1 MRLVRPFTLV
11 GVLLLMAVAGC
22 DRPAERPAQPPGGS
36 VFTHDISAD
45 QSGYYR
51 PLTPV
56 RTGDWTLIHLFI
68 GQDTAFT
75 AWEDGE
81 RITGL
86 APVTLEFEDATGTRT
101 RVVPSRYSVTDST
114 ISLAGRSEELGE
126 VTFDGRL
133 DADALA
139 TARRNLGDQGA
150 VVTGSLKAGGRSF
163 SGVRFRWWAGD

>member
-1 MRLVRPFTLV
+1 MRPVRFSTIV
-11 GVLLLMAVAGC
+11 GILLLTAMAGC
-22 DRPAERPAQPPGGS
+22 DRAERAGQQAKGS
-36 VFTHDISAD
+36 AFVHDISAD

-56 RTGDWTLIHLFI
+56 RSGDWTLIHLFV
-68 GQDTAFT
+68 GQAAAFT

-81 RITGL
+81 RIAGL
-86 APVTLEFEDATGTRT
+86 APVMLEFEDKAGDRT
-101 RVVPSRYSVTDST
+101 RIVPARYTVTEST
-114 ISLAGRSEELGE
+114 VRFAGRSPELGE
-126 VTFDGRL
+126 IAFDGRL

-150 VVTGSLKAGGRSF
+150 VVTGNLKVGDRTI